1 MIVDDD
7 VVAPV
12 EGDPGLT
19 EEAVVVSD
27 DRATAARA
35 LARAA
40 HRWAHVTEEGREL
53 MPGSPAALS
62 GQTWTPGYV
71 SDVLDTPDGPVLYV
85 DAEGYVSPAMAEALT
100 GIVRNELAR
109 AGVRSARIANG
120 GRLPGDET
128 VLIATSP

>member
-100 GIVRNELAR
+100 GIVRDELAR